1 MIIWIYIDCKILLL
15 LKKEKQIM
23 FLWSKMSLLRV
34 SQTLMYVSILGY
46 SWFLANDLEKVNQS
60 EWYGA
65 STTLSSS
72 SLEEL
77 EMVQIKDYGGS

>member
-60 EWYGA
+60 ERYGA